1 MQQQDH
7 SETIEI
13 SENTETLSEEA
24 STNNSTCTETLS
36 QATTTVDSVDFVET
50 PTGASSPFTDVQ
62 ASGQLRRWR
71 FDWPAL
77 STALAVAAF
86 FALTARFNNQ
96 PAPSYIPA
104 AIFSATGCGL
114 LVTAVRK
121 LRSLPGVGLLEAG
134 LSGFGMALLQFG
146 VALTYPSVWSTITG
160 VPDYGRPFLITWGLI
175 ALFAVILSLAGATLG
190 HLTFTPLR
198 PLPARRQ
205 KHSDVEEDEEELA
218 AEADEENE
226 EQQASEATAKT
237 EEQAIEAGEEVEEE
251 QDSDQA
257 EEDGDEQV
265 SEVEEEQDSDQAEE
279 DGDEQVSEV
288 EEGRDDEVEDEQD
301 SDQAEEDGDEQV
313 SEVEEGRDDEVEEQV
328 TESEEENEDRDTL
341 VATANVQP
349 RRALTNYAIAVLLL
363 SLLPMMAGYVFAATY
378 DFILNAIN
386 VSAISPALYPTLS
399 LLSGLLPWRLAAPI
413 TLSGT
418 NGAFIVFTLLW
429 RIPDSVLG
437 NPNLFDVQALEALV
451 FNAAALALLL
461 ITMYGSDNHGSKRQP
476 APWGVFLFLEALC
489 GLILVLPSGL
499 WLLRGLEG
507 VLQISTLVAQLP
519 TIQLLNPALFILNL
533 VTGAL
538 FCLIIGLIMRRQY
551 QLWTLPRVKN
561 TQIEEELD

>member
-50 PTGASSPFTDVQ
+50 PTSASLPFTDVQ

-237 EEQAIEAGEEVEEE
+237 EEQAIEAGEEVEDE

-265 SEVEEEQDSDQAEE
+265 S
-279 DGDEQVSEV
+279 
-288 EEGRDDEVEDEQD
+288 EVEDEQD